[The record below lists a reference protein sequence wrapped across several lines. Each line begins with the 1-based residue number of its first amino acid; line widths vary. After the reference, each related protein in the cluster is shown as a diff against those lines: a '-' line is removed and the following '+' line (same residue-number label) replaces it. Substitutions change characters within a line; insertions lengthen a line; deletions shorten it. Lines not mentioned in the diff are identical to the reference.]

1 MNNFN
6 SVNIPMKTSHFI
18 KMTEYNNYE
27 KAEIKL
33 YQQLIGKLIYLS
45 CGTRPDIVFAIRQL
59 NKHNLDP
66 KIGHITALKKVV
78 R

>member
-6 SVNIPMKTSHFI
+6 SVNIPMKTSYFI

-27 KAEIKL
+27 KAEIKP
-33 YQQLIGKLIYLS
+33 YQQLIKKLIYLS
-45 CGTRPDIVFAIRQL
+45 FSTRLDIAFAIRQV

-66 KIGHITALKKVV
+66 KIGHITVIKKVV
-78 R
+78 H